1 MPSRKQRRRRAKER
15 RHEYEYVYVDG
26 EGREVEVDEAE
37 LERDST
43 SAKPKTA
50 AARANGRGSA
60 APARSSGRKVDPPS
74 WTRALKRS
82 LIFAPFM
89 FVTLYFLDQSASVA
103 VRVLVTLQMLV
114 FFVPFT
120 YLVDRMMFRRFGRRG
135 AGAPAA
141 ARGGRR
147 AAKS

>member
-15 RHEYEYVYVDG
+15 RHEYE
-26 EGREVEVDEAE
+26 AE
-37 LERDST
+37 LERETT
-43 SAKPKTA
+43 SAKPKSTV
-50 AARANGRGSA
+50 ARAIGRGSA
-60 APARSSGRKVDPPS
+60 APARASGRKVDPPS

-89 FVTLYFLDQSASVA
+89 FVTLYFLDKNASIA

-120 YLVDRMMFRRFGRRG
+120 YLVDRMMYRRFSGG
-135 AGAPAA
+135 GQPA
-141 ARGGRR
+141 ARGRRR